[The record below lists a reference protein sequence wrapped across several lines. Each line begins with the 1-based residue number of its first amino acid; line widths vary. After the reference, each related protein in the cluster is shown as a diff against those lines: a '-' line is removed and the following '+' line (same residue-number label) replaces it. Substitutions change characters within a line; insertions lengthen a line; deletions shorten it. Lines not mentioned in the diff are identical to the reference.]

1 MRAPRNQHIANIP
14 SDVWQMVLIKLD
26 LSRVCMFGA
35 ASKAAATV
43 AFSCELWK
51 LVRLPKKGES
61 IALGML
67 RLGLHTHTHAHTHK

>member
-1 MRAPRNQHIANIP
+1 MQAPSNPHVADIP
-14 SDVWQMVLIKLD
+14 ADVWQMVLIKLD

-35 ASKAAATV
+35 ASKAAATL

-61 IALGML
+61 IALGIM
-67 RLGLHTHTHAHTHK
+67 RLGKQMKT